1 MGRHFFWHLGRQKL
15 SSTCESRRRTPTKW
29 CAHTIPTDRMGFLN
43 NILCLLTD
51 TCADRLYYLRIT
63 CKEVYFTIIQMGRV
77 KAKWSC
83 FAFKREIL
91 GIYHSFDDFLIYVMC
106 QTVKRISTQSQTRC
120 SVYTRE
126 LWVMEMMTVSFLYST
141 DIHPVAQSRSS
152 LPSVSFIY
160 WNREEWC
167 LAVTELMLSSMAGS
181 ISTTCMLPRVW
192 FNTHL
197 YSGKECTK
205 LPLAAWGE
213 MNTGAQQGQPTMR
226 PRWLCYIPWKGRLFT
241 SCEAPTHTL
250 SICTPAHRSRD
261 KR

>member
-1 MGRHFFWHLGRQKL
+1 
-15 SSTCESRRRTPTKW
+15 
-29 CAHTIPTDRMGFLN
+29 
-43 NILCLLTD
+43 
-51 TCADRLYYLRIT
+51 
-63 CKEVYFTIIQMGRV
+63 MGRV

-106 QTVKRISTQSQTRC
+106 QTVKHISTQSQTRC

-167 LAVTELMLSSMAGS
+167 LAVTKLMLSSMAGS